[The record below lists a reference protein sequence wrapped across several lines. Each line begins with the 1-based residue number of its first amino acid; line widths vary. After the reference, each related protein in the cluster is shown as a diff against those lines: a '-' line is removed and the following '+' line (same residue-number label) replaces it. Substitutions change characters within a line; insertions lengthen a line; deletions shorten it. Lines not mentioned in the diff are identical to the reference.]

1 MRILCLFALTAAL
14 ALAPAAEASTA
25 EQIVSSI
32 DERYQGVTA
41 IQARFI
47 QTINSPAYGENVQ
60 TGALQLKRPQ
70 KARWEFMEPTK
81 SAMITNGQTMWIYT
95 PEANQ
100 VIVTEDL
107 SSSGGGSGLM
117 VLLTDLSRIEEFF
130 TVEAV
135 AGGES
140 EHALKLVPKEESLRT
155 QLKDL
160 QLVLDGSYVIKRVSF
175 ADSFGQTTTLEFSE
189 VALNPTLTDEQFDFS
204 PPEGTTIINSGGL

>member
-1 MRILCLFALTAAL
+1 MRISCLLALTASL
-14 ALAPAAEASTA
+14 VFAPSAEASTA

-32 DERYQGVTA
+32 DERYHGVTA
-41 IQARFI
+41 IQARFV
-47 QTINSPAYGENVQ
+47 QTVNSPTYGENVQ

-70 KARWEFMEPTK
+70 KARWEFTEPTQ

-107 SSSGGGSGLM
+107 SAGAGGSGIM
-117 VLLTDLSRIEEFF
+117 VLLTDLSRLDEFF
-130 TVEAV
+130 TVEVV
-135 AGGES
+135 AGGDA
-140 EHALKLVPKEESLRT
+140 EHALKLVPKEEPLRT
-155 QLKDL
+155 QLQDL
-160 QLVLDGSYVIKRVSF
+160 RLVLDSTFVLKRVSF

-189 VALNPTLTDEQFDFS
+189 VALNPTLADEQFDFT